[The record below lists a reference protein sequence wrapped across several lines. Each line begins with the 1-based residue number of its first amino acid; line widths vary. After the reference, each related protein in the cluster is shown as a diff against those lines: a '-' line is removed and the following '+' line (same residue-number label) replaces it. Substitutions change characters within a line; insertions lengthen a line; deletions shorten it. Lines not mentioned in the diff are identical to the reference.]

1 MKIAIVGPGAL
12 GLLLAAN
19 LSRTK
24 NEIWILDKNVE
35 RAKKLS
41 EDGIR
46 VENGN
51 ASSKVK
57 VNVSSDA
64 KEIGCADIIMICVK
78 CYDAEEALKSAKGL
92 ISDKT
97 YVLSLQNGLGN
108 LQLINEFVDND
119 KIIGGVTYHGATLVG
134 DATVRH
140 TAKGETIIGQENG
153 KVLGEIRDIAAI
165 LTRAG
170 FSTKITK
177 DINSVIWSKLVIN
190 VGIYALGAIMR
201 LKNGALVENEYTR
214 EIMRR
219 AVSEAVKV
227 AKRKKARLTYDD
239 PIQKVEA
246 VCKATADNL
255 SSMLQDVLD
264 GELTE
269 IDYING
275 AIVRQA
281 KSLNIKTPTN
291 EMLVELVKSI
301 EINYGKAI
309 KTETLNPRP

>member
-19 LSRTK
+19 LTRTK
-24 NEIWILDKNVE
+24 NETWILDKNTE

-41 EDGIR
+41 EDG
-46 VENGN
+46 VKTENGN
-51 ASSKVK
+51 AGFKAK

-64 KEIGCADIIMICVK
+64 KEIGEADIIMICVK
-78 CYDAEEALKSAKGL
+78 CYDTEEALKSAKGL
-92 ISDKT
+92 IGEET

-108 LQLINEFVDND
+108 LQLMSEFVDND
-119 KIIGGVTYHGATLVG
+119 KIIGGVTYHGATLI
-134 DATVRH
+134 DDTTVRH

-153 KVLGEIRDIAAI
+153 KVLGEIRDIAAV
-165 LTRAG
+165 LTKAG
-170 FSTKITK
+170 FPAKITK
-177 DINSVIWSKLVIN
+177 DINSAIWSKLVIN
-190 VGIYALGAIMR
+190 VGINALSAITR
-201 LKNGALVENEYTR
+201 LKNGALVENEYAR

-219 AVSEAVKV
+219 AASEAVKV
-227 AKRKKARLTYDD
+227 AKKKKAKLTYDD

-246 VCKATADNL
+246 VCKATADSL
-255 SSMLQDVLD
+255 SSTLQDVL
-264 GELTE
+264 GRELTE

-301 EINYGKAI
+301 EMNYGKAV
-309 KTETLNPRP
+309 K

>member
-12 GLLLAAN
+12 GLLLATHLA
-19 LSRTK
+19 RTK
-24 NEIWILDKNVE
+24 NEIWVLDKNAD

-41 EDGIR
+41 EDGVRI
-46 VENGN
+46 ENGN
-51 ASSKVK
+51 TSSRVK
-57 VNVSSDA
+57 VSAVSDC
-64 KEIGCADIIMICVK
+64 KDIGTADIIMICVK
-78 CYDAEEALKSAKGL
+78 CYDTEGALKNAKAL
-92 ISDKT
+92 IGEKT
-97 YVLSLQNGLGN
+97 YILSLQNGLGN
-108 LQLINEFVDND
+108 LQLISEFVDND
-119 KIIGGVTYHGATLVG
+119 KIIGGVTYHGATLVN
-134 DATVRH
+134 DVTVRH
-140 TAKGETIIGQENG
+140 TGKGETIIGQENG

-165 LTRAG
+165 LTKAG

-190 VGIYALGAIMR
+190 VGINAPSAITR

-227 AKRKKARLTYDD
+227 AKRKKAKLTYDD

-246 VCKATADNL
+246 VCRATADNL
-255 SSMLQDVLD
+255 SSMLQDVIA

-301 EINYGKAI
+301 EMNYKNI
-309 KTETLNPRP
+309 VEKVQ